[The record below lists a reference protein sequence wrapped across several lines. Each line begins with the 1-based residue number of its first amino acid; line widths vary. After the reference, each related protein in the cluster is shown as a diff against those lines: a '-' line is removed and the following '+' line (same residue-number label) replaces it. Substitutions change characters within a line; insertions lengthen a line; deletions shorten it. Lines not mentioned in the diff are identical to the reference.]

1 MRWSPTSAEGQN
13 HARGSASGRAAG
25 PASERGE
32 VPFLRSGADQRLG
45 MSNQAHSGD
54 SCLLPRTDC
63 GCRNLCHQAVFM
75 NHASGAVAALDPEL
89 IEVGDATGAT
99 PSPRPPSA
107 TCGPRPGPWPS
118 LPPRSPR
125 PWPVGPTTCAT
136 RRFPSGWRPV
146 SPRPGWPSERGTA
159 SKCYSASTPSA
170 SRRPRAEPS
179 RQRSASKP
187 HDRNRPAR
195 YPADTCH
202 RPSVDR
208 LRHQAQASPTTTP
221 AHPIPIVLDMEAI
234 VGHQGETRD
243 RRGGDPGRHADASRG
258 PMRRPAWCS

>member
-1 MRWSPTSAEGQN
+1 MSHQVQLSPAASHRPTAVLDPAGHAVEPPACRSRCPYSPARHAPDTVTSWKSDPHGHRSHPAKDSPAIPGAVRQDPVRAVLPLSAGRPDSREE
-13 HARGSASGRAAG
+13 GSART
-25 PASERGE
+25 
-32 VPFLRSGADQRLG
+32 
-45 MSNQAHSGD
+45 
-54 SCLLPRTDC
+54 PR
-63 GCRNLCHQAVFM
+63 
-75 NHASGAVAALDPEL
+75 
-89 IEVGDATGAT
+89 
-99 PSPRPPSA
+99 A
-107 TCGPRPGPWPS
+107 TC
-118 LPPRSPR
+118 
-125 PWPVGPTTCAT
+125 A
-136 RRFPSGWRPV
+136 
-146 SPRPGWPSERGTA
+146 
-159 SKCYSASTPSA
+159 
-170 SRRPRAEPS
+170 RRPLAEPS

-234 VGHQGETRD
+234 VGRQGETRD